1 MYTSVYNKADNIEHL
16 VLLSLY
22 NETISIRDQGS
33 DLPLATSKPMSGFG
47 GMYGWKVN

>member
-22 NETISIRDQGS
+22 DETISIRDQGS
-33 DLPLATSKPMSGFG
+33 DLPLVTSKPMSGFS